1 MMNDASQNTITS
13 EPPMTER
20 EQALAER
27 AGSRILV
34 IWLLAAVIAVET
46 LIIVHLVR

>member
-1 MMNDASQNTITS
+1 MMNDASQDTITS

-20 EQALAER
+20 EKALAER

-34 IWLLAAVIAVET
+34 IWLLVAVIGVET
-46 LIIVHLVR
+46 LMLVHLVR